1 MSASARSVSIIV
13 PTLNEAEN
21 VSLLVS
27 QIIATGVP
35 FHEVIFVDDRST
47 DGTQDTIRGL
57 AQQHPIRLIEREP
70 EEVGLAGAIMAGAQ
84 AAQGEFLLVM
94 DADLSHPP
102 ERINDL
108 LAPLLSGAAD
118 MAIGSRYV
126 SGGATPGWPL
136 WRRAL
141 SRTAAAIAFPLTG
154 VHDSMCGFFVI
165 GRKRLLELAPSTRGF
180 KIAFETITRG
190 HGNLRVV
197 EIPIVFRDRRQ
208 GRSKMSARVALYFVW
223 QWLRALIRRAPNR
236 GDRRRGS
243 QDRHQPA
250 GD

>member
-35 FHEVIFVDDRST
+35 FQEIIFVDDRST
-47 DGTQDTIRGL
+47 DGTQDAIRGL
-57 AQQHPIRLIEREP
+57 ARQHPIRLIERET

-84 AAQGEFLLVM
+84 EARGEFLLVM

-102 ERINDL
+102 ERIHDL
-108 LAPLLSGAAD
+108 LAPLLAGTAD

-154 VHDSMCGFFVI
+154 VHDSMCGFFAI
-165 GRKRLLELAPSTRGF
+165 ARKRLLELAPSTRGF

-236 GDRRRGS
+236 SDRRGGS
-243 QDRHQPA
+243 HDRHQPA